1 MEPYIVIVQG
11 IRGIIETSCLAEAKY
26 KAKKW
31 NAQLIGLYP
40 IEDYKL
46 IKSINQ
52 LNKLKTCI
60 S

>member
-11 IRGIIETSCLAEAKY
+11 ISVIMEASCLAEAKY
-26 KAKKW
+26 KAKEW
-31 NAQLIGLYP
+31 NAKLIGLYP

-60 S
+60 L